1 MVYLG
6 HKINPPQFY
15 FILLKINRRHIQ
27 SAVSGDIRQCK
38 MCSACIVWDLTCCC
52 LCSNHIPT
60 YKPCTDSTATAGPS
74 ALSPSYHVTSTKHKP
89 LQCYACSVP
98 ILPDYKTYSPLQNMI
113 PSIKTCQTFVAVLT
127 LYSKDLFLD
136 KACIVHSPTIFF
148 VTPNIQVQIEV
159 VLQKLLHFIL

>member
-1 MVYLG
+1 MFNTDGVPG
-6 HKINPPQFY
+6 PQNKPPQFY
-15 FILLKINRRHIQ
+15 FILLEINRRHIQ

-98 ILPDYKTYSPLQNMI
+98 ILPDYKTYASKI
-113 PSIKTCQTFVAVLT
+113 FSIAK
-127 LYSKDLFLD
+127 YD
-136 KACIVHSPTIFF
+136 TI
-148 VTPNIQVQIEV
+148 
-159 VLQKLLHFIL
+159 H